1 MKAKSQDRKVVW
13 VVANSHPR
21 FRLTVLLRW
30 KMGDSNEGLP
40 AFFKGGEIKIKRHE
54 SYCFRSVPLF
64 DSKGK

>member
-1 MKAKSQDRKVVW
+1 MKAKSQGRKVVW

-21 FRLTVLLRW
+21 FQLTVQPRR
-30 KMGDSNEGLP
+30 KMGDSNERLP

-64 DSKGK
+64 DSEGK